1 MKRIALLMMVMV
13 CLSMTA
19 FAADDGGK
27 TSVFGGFLVGHSP
40 SYTPVGWQ
48 GSLAY
53 DVHKTVAVVG
63 DFTGLYKSGTKNH
76 TYMGGPRFN
85 FRQDK
90 VTYFGEALFGGAHAS
105 VNVGSVS
112 ASGNAFAMAY
122 GGGVDVKAGDKMMVR
137 VIEFD
142 WVPEHSNGV
151 WAKKNTRYGFGVVFP
166 LGK

>member
-13 CLSMTA
+13 CLSASA
-19 FAADDGGK
+19 FAADDGAK

-63 DFTGLYKSGTKNH
+63 DFTGLYKSGVKTH
-76 TYMGGPRFN
+76 SYMAGPRFN
-85 FRQDK
+85 VRQDK
-90 VTYFGEALFGGAHAS
+90 VTYFGEAFFGGAHS
-105 VNVGSVS
+105 SVS
-112 ASGNAFAMAY
+112 SVSGNAFTMAY
-122 GGGVDVKAGDKMMVR
+122 GGGVDIKAGDKLTVR

-142 WVPEHSNGV
+142 WTPSRSNGV
-151 WAKKNTRYGFGVVFP
+151 WFKKSTRYGFGVVFP